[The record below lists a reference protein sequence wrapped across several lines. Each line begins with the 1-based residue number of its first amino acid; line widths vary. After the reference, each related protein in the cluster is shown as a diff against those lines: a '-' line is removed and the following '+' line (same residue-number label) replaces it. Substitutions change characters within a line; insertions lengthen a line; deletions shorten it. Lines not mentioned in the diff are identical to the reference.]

1 MKKQLLIDAQKI
13 DETRIAVINDGK
25 VEEFEHEQKSTKTL
39 RGNIYLA
46 KITRIEP
53 SLQAAFV
60 EFGNYRH
67 GFLVFDEVHPDNY
80 KIPGAS
86 TDSKQAVD
94 SKKDSKKKKIDT
106 KGASKD
112 SDKSSDSEPEKPVFQ
127 KRYKIQEVLKRGQ
140 VLLIQVLKD
149 ERGNKGAA
157 VTTYISLAGRY
168 CVLMP
173 NSLKGGG
180 ISRKIKDLTDR
191 NRLKKIVS
199 ELSMPEE
206 MALIIRTAGTGKTK
220 NEIKKDVK
228 FLLKSW
234 NEIRDTTL
242 KSIAPSLI
250 HEESNLIRR
259 AIRDLFKKDIQTVL
273 IQGEESHK
281 EAKNYMKR
289 LTPTHAKYIKK
300 YSGKIP
306 IFHKYKIEKELNI
319 IFSPQVKLKSGGYLV
334 INPTEA
340 LVAIDVNSGQ
350 STKERNIEKTALNTN
365 LEAAEE
371 VARQVKI
378 RDLAGLIVIDFIDMQ
393 KSKHNRMVEN
403 CLKSAIRGDRA
414 RSQIGRISRFGL
426 LELSR
431 QRMRESM
438 VKWNLVL
445 SLESFSKFILKN
457 IEDKIIEEK
466 RFKKQ
471 IVVHVPIQVSIN
483 LLKNYKSDIKTIEAR
498 YKVIIKILGD
508 INLSIPKYE
517 ISLSGKVVPTG
528 RKSKR
533 VKKSRKPRTKNI
545 KTKTIEKEKKETVP
559 QPTFTYSVS
568 SNEKKY
574 IRS

>member
-1 MKKQLLIDAQKI
+1 
-13 DETRIAVINDGK
+13 
-25 VEEFEHEQKSTKTL
+25 
-39 RGNIYLA
+39 
-46 KITRIEP
+46 
-53 SLQAAFV
+53 
-60 EFGNYRH
+60 
-67 GFLVFDEVHPDNY
+67 
-80 KIPGAS
+80 
-86 TDSKQAVD
+86 
-94 SKKDSKKKKIDT
+94 
-106 KGASKD
+106 
-112 SDKSSDSEPEKPVFQ
+112 
-127 KRYKIQEVLKRGQ
+127 
-140 VLLIQVLKD
+140 
-149 ERGNKGAA
+149 
-157 VTTYISLAGRY
+157 
-168 CVLMP
+168 
-173 NSLKGGG
+173 
-180 ISRKIKDLTDR
+180 
-191 NRLKKIVS
+191 
-199 ELSMPEE
+199 
-206 MALIIRTAGTGKTK
+206 
-220 NEIKKDVK
+220 
-228 FLLKSW
+228 
-234 NEIRDTTL
+234 
-242 KSIAPSLI
+242 
-250 HEESNLIRR
+250 
-259 AIRDLFKKDIQTVL
+259 
-273 IQGEESHK
+273 
-281 EAKNYMKR
+281 
-289 LTPTHAKYIKK
+289 
-300 YSGKIP
+300 
-306 IFHKYKIEKELNI
+306 
-319 IFSPQVKLKSGGYLV
+319 
-334 INPTEA
+334 
-340 LVAIDVNSGQ
+340 
-350 STKERNIEKTALNTN
+350 
-365 LEAAEE
+365 
-371 VARQVKI
+371 
-378 RDLAGLIVIDFIDMQ
+378 MQ

-533 VKKSRKPRTKNI
+533 VKKNRKPRTKNI